1 MVYPAQCEP
10 LIQLISEI
18 EKELLLLEVMMDE
31 TDITLSLSNIKKIIK
46 KFKQQYKDEK
56 YSKK

>member
-46 KFKQQYKDEK
+46 KFKQQYKEI
-56 YSKK
+56 